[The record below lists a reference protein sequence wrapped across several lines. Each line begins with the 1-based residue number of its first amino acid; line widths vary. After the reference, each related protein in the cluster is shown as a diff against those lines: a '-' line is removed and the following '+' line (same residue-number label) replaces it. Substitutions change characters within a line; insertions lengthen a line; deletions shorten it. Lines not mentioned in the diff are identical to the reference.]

1 MVGPFDR
8 TVLGLYG
15 GLDQGIPLDTID
27 QMTAALKA
35 AGGKA
40 SQTSSIHVYSNAPH
54 AFNADYRSSYR
65 KEEAE
70 DGWRKMQAWFKQN
83 GV

>member
-1 MVGPFDR
+1 VDKMN
-8 TVLGLYG
+8 
-15 GLDQGIPLDTID
+15 
-27 QMTAALKA
+27 AALKA
-35 AGGKA
+35 ASAKSSQA
-40 SQTSSIHVYSNAPH
+40 SNIHVYANAPH

-65 KEEAE
+65 KEEAD